1 MKIDVFSIF
10 PKYLQALELSLVG
23 KAIQDELV
31 QLQVHDLRDWT
42 IDRHKTVD
50 DTPYGGGAGMVM
62 KADVWGRALDE
73 VVNSA
78 STLIIPTPT
87 GYQFNQELAENLSQR
102 PHLVFAC
109 GRYEGI
115 DSRIAQ
121 HYAKVGI
128 EVIPVSIGDYVL
140 NGGEV
145 ATLAIIEASVRL
157 IPGMMG
163 NPQSLVEE
171 SFCGDGLLE
180 YPIYTRPT
188 KWRETEVPE
197 VLLSGHHKKISEWRH
212 LEPIKNTVKYRPD
225 LILKLDPSQ
234 VTKAEKQTLHEFGF
248 TIVAGKFTR
257 AEPSS

>member
-10 PKYLQALELSLVG
+10 PQYLQALELSLVG
-23 KAIQDELV
+23 KAIQDQLV
-31 QLQVHDLRDWT
+31 QLQVHDLRDWAL
-42 IDRHKTVD
+42 DRHKTVD

-73 VVNSA
+73 ILTPA
-78 STLIIPTPT
+78 STLIIPTPA
-87 GYQFNQELAENLSQR
+87 GYQFNQELAENLSSH

-115 DSRIAQ
+115 DSRVAQ
-121 HYAKVGI
+121 HYTEAGI

-145 ATLAIIEASVRL
+145 ATLAIIEAIVRL

-188 KWRETEVPE
+188 NWRETEVPE

-212 LEPIKNTVKYRPD
+212 LESIKMTVKYRPD
-225 LILKLDPSQ
+225 LILQLDPDQ
-234 VTKAEKQTLHEFGF
+234 VTTAEKQMLRDFGF
-248 TIVAGKFTR
+248 TIVAGKFSKEELT
-257 AEPSS
+257 S